1 MFKHNRFLLAFVVL
15 VLMAMPV
22 FVFAQDEPPP
32 SEPDGRITA
41 PDITGV
47 NPDPEPEQGELS
59 EIEATGIVQPLDVA
73 APPTVGISQTGNS
86 QTPNLKNKLA
96 APLRYQGSDETACGI
111 HALGMAMDFLA
122 QGAQENL
129 APSSSELLNNLAQ
142 AGMFYHWGTG
152 VEELAYLAR
161 QYGYAGSYAFHDWT
175 LAKLRAQLQ
184 QEHPVVVSLGTNGE
198 GQPGHFVTVTGVSDD
213 GKWISYNDPA
223 QGKVTAAAGQFLAD
237 WNRQGNSGMFVARK
251 LAAGSVD
258 PMQKWMGVFSGLSAL
273 SVLSSQLWRQMA
285 TLSSKR
291 KKEALTQK
299 TTASHLPSAKPTPTK
314 ATQKGTGQSPPIS
327 GLMSW
332 QVQMLPDKGTDWRKE
347 IRNRDHKQIRSAQDN
362 FKGAQ
367 NQAQLLIQQAQQ
379 RSKEMEKSAEGELAH
394 AQIEGQQIIAQAKAQ
409 GRPLIAKAEAEH
421 RRSQTQAASWLEKAQ
436 TEGESWLSDAQLELK
451 GAQDQARSWLSSAHS
466 VGYSWVRAAQR
477 AAARAEAR
485 ARWLERW
492 GRRVGRWHLYWARN
506 QGRRL
511 RAAARAGLRNASRH
525 MSNHI
530 SHWQHQGH
538 QLVSKAQGGLRH
550 AKERVNQHVSH
561 WRAQGVELVA
571 KTQKGLDQAR
581 SMAQQRLQQANE
593 RANALKNQAK
603 NNLKQAKS
611 KGLGLISAARQQGD
625 QLVAKAQAALNVSQR
640 QIWEAE
646 RRERLWEAQLA
657 KKWSSLPAE
666 IRAGL
671 ILTDNHQRKL
681 SQVQKDNKKLIA
693 RADLE
698 AGTFVEQAEAA
709 SRTSQKQATRWR
721 EAAQKESEGWIRA
734 AENKVLRAKDQA
746 KEWLDT
752 AYRAGVSRVRA
763 AERNIS
769 LTEQKAKALEAW
781 GRRCSYQHL
790 LMARNQGRQM
800 RAQARMNYYNARGQM
815 QGNIKQFRTKGHQL
829 VAKAEKELI
838 QAKLMARSYAD
849 YWKDHGNETQAKTE
863 KNLQQ
868 ARNQAQLLIQQA
880 KDYAQMRQNEA
891 QNKLSQAKSQVL
903 GLANAARQKD
913 DTLVTDVQKSLSKA
927 ENQVWQVERQQQY
940 NAKMSLLLSIQ
951 LRIQRLIGL
960 LRSALTNPGRK
971 GIGGGRNSTAAQASA
986 ARWNAM
992 AETYN
997 KERAAKASTARW
1009 NAQVT
1014 AHNQQQPAPVN
1025 SGASLKPAAKRQR
1038 NPSNDHDHQEDRRN
1052 IAVTSRQPVVVKSNI
1067 SQQSGEPVVQ
1077 QPTQPTP
1084 NAPSVFAADLSDAQ
1098 VREQIAAVGGNVN
1111 MDIKQA
1117 RAIIH
1122 NARIAAAVRAQEAA
1136 AEKAKAEAYANQ
1148 LKHMDGSDRER
1159 LVQVAPGVWA
1169 RLGDYPQP
1177 GEKQQ
1182 PVLNLDDLLSRLQ
1195 AEDQLAAEG
1204 KYDKLQGPSIKTME
1218 AVSHVPSGQNS
1229 THNQGEPSQ
1238 TPAYL
1243 TNLIHRLLPEDQLS
1257 AEGKYDK
1264 LQGPSMD
1271 TMEQVAQVPSTPPDQ
1286 EMVTSNEK
1294 SILQKGWD
1302 WLKTGAQSIV
1312 SGVSSIVQSLPDY
1325 LKETVVQPAIVGTA
1339 NLWSKLD
1346 QNVGKPIR
1354 NLLSISAQVYDNW
1367 VSNPN
1372 RSLDFLNTDWRQRI
1386 LQQSRRNVA
1395 VGVEAPVSGL
1405 GTLYK
1410 YKLEALRDGRTDDV
1424 ALVNQA
1430 LLRLPGDIKDAWMDK
1445 YGGGTEFAIS
1455 LIPFVG
1461 DGIGLGRQGANWL
1474 KGKPV
1479 DKLDYYL
1486 SIAGLIMDLPL
1497 DGIVGDLTVATL
1509 KGLSASLSPAVRNSL
1524 AEALD
1529 YGIKHPGQLSAV
1541 LLGLKQ
1547 LITDKKLIAA
1557 VTAHPQVLD
1566 EVAEFGKEGIELLVE
1581 NGEKIVPIIAKYG
1594 EDAIRVLDEGY
1605 IKVGKESAKEFAD
1618 EIAKATGKKV
1628 WSSSVSGAVYI
1639 QESTPEAIEAANRL
1653 VELVN
1658 RKAPQE
1664 QIDDALKELAEI
1676 TVHGTSD
1683 RLVLGSFVPEMDGYI
1698 LGALDSEG
1706 GFFDVGNEV
1715 WDILNDDILKDNGIE
1730 FLDLNR
1736 QVLRNQIEAGKP
1748 IEYTFKGI
1756 SDKQLPNELSA
1767 IAILKQGGGGDE
1779 ATEIVSNLLDPKN
1792 NEFPY
1797 RMEEVKLLIQS
1808 GYDYKFVG
1816 DTIYWT
1822 KDLLN
1827 FSP

>member
-184 QEHPVVVSLGTNGE
+184 QEHPVVVSLGTHGE

-1117 RAIIH
+1117 R
-1122 NARIAAAVRAQEAA
+1122 
-1136 AEKAKAEAYANQ
+1136 Y
-1148 LKHMDGSDRER
+1148 
-1159 LVQVAPGVWA
+1159 
-1169 RLGDYPQP
+1169 
-1177 GEKQQ
+1177 
-1182 PVLNLDDLLSRLQ
+1182 
-1195 AEDQLAAEG
+1195 
-1204 KYDKLQGPSIKTME
+1204 
-1218 AVSHVPSGQNS
+1218 
-1229 THNQGEPSQ
+1229 
-1238 TPAYL
+1238 
-1243 TNLIHRLLPEDQLS
+1243 
-1257 AEGKYDK
+1257 
-1264 LQGPSMD
+1264 
-1271 TMEQVAQVPSTPPDQ
+1271 
-1286 EMVTSNEK
+1286 
-1294 SILQKGWD
+1294 
-1302 WLKTGAQSIV
+1302 
-1312 SGVSSIVQSLPDY
+1312 
-1325 LKETVVQPAIVGTA
+1325 
-1339 NLWSKLD
+1339 
-1346 QNVGKPIR
+1346 
-1354 NLLSISAQVYDNW
+1354 
-1367 VSNPN
+1367 
-1372 RSLDFLNTDWRQRI
+1372 
-1386 LQQSRRNVA
+1386 
-1395 VGVEAPVSGL
+1395 
-1405 GTLYK
+1405 
-1410 YKLEALRDGRTDDV
+1410 
-1424 ALVNQA
+1424 
-1430 LLRLPGDIKDAWMDK
+1430 
-1445 YGGGTEFAIS
+1445 
-1455 LIPFVG
+1455 
-1461 DGIGLGRQGANWL
+1461 
-1474 KGKPV
+1474 
-1479 DKLDYYL
+1479 
-1486 SIAGLIMDLPL
+1486 
-1497 DGIVGDLTVATL
+1497 
-1509 KGLSASLSPAVRNSL
+1509 
-1524 AEALD
+1524 
-1529 YGIKHPGQLSAV
+1529 
-1541 LLGLKQ
+1541 
-1547 LITDKKLIAA
+1547 
-1557 VTAHPQVLD
+1557 HPQRPHCRCRSST
-1566 EVAEFGKEGIELLVE
+1566 GSGC
-1581 NGEKIVPIIAKYG
+1581 
-1594 EDAIRVLDEGY
+1594 R
-1605 IKVGKESAKEFAD
+1605 ESK
-1618 EIAKATGKKV
+1618 
-1628 WSSSVSGAVYI
+1628 SGSLR
-1639 QESTPEAIEAANRL
+1639 QST
-1653 VELVN
+1653 
-1658 RKAPQE
+1658 
-1664 QIDDALKELAEI
+1664 
-1676 TVHGTSD
+1676 
-1683 RLVLGSFVPEMDGYI
+1683 
-1698 LGALDSEG
+1698 
-1706 GFFDVGNEV
+1706 
-1715 WDILNDDILKDNGIE
+1715 
-1730 FLDLNR
+1730 
-1736 QVLRNQIEAGKP
+1736 
-1748 IEYTFKGI
+1748 
-1756 SDKQLPNELSA
+1756 
-1767 IAILKQGGGGDE
+1767 
-1779 ATEIVSNLLDPKN
+1779 
-1792 NEFPY
+1792 
-1797 RMEEVKLLIQS
+1797 
-1808 GYDYKFVG
+1808 
-1816 DTIYWT
+1816 
-1822 KDLLN
+1822 
-1827 FSP
+1827 